1 MTELVDKIF
10 MKEIKADSPGAAVA
24 IVKDH
29 SIIYKNGYGLACMDY
44 DIPITP
50 STIFHVASV
59 SKQFT
64 AFSVAMI
71 ADQGEI
77 SLNDDIRKYLH
88 EVPDFGKTITIRHLI
103 HHTSGLRDQWEL
115 LMLAGWLIDDVI
127 TQEHI
132 LKLVSNQRELN
143 FTPGDK
149 YLYCNTGYTLLA
161 EIVSRVSGKSFVDYT
176 SENIFK
182 PLCMNNTH
190 FHDDYEMIVKNMAYS
205 YYYDNNGILKKS
217 ILTFANVGA
226 TSLFTTVEDLA
237 KWMDNYDKKSV
248 GGESVINQMM
258 QKGKLNNGEEINYA
272 FALKIA
278 EYRGLKTFGHDGM
291 DAGYRTCFV
300 CFPEQKFGIIILCN
314 LGSLSPYNLAMQ
326 IADIYLADQLTPIE
340 IKNNIEAQK
349 TEEVKSDEPII
360 DFNEYLGDYY
370 SDELG
375 TVYTMIFKDNHL
387 TIRHRRLSDKK
398 LDYVEKD
405 VFKGN
410 SITKLAFT
418 RDDKQKIN
426 GFKLNGSGRVFG
438 LQFQKI
444 GNV

>member
-1 MTELVDKIF
+1 
-10 MKEIKADSPGAAVA
+10 
-24 IVKDH
+24 
-29 SIIYKNGYGLACMDY
+29 
-44 DIPITP
+44 
-50 STIFHVASV
+50 
-59 SKQFT
+59 
-64 AFSVAMI
+64 MI
-71 ADQGEI
+71 ADQGKI
-77 SLNDDIRKYLH
+77 SLDDDIRKYLH

-340 IKNNIEAQK
+340 IKNNIESQK

-405 VFKGN
+405 IFKGN

>member
-1 MTELVDKIF
+1 
-10 MKEIKADSPGAAVA
+10 
-24 IVKDH
+24 
-29 SIIYKNGYGLACMDY
+29 
-44 DIPITP
+44 
-50 STIFHVASV
+50 
-59 SKQFT
+59 
-64 AFSVAMI
+64 
-71 ADQGEI
+71 
-77 SLNDDIRKYLH
+77 
-88 EVPDFGKTITIRHLI
+88 
-103 HHTSGLRDQWEL
+103 
-115 LMLAGWLIDDVI
+115 
-127 TQEHI
+127 
-132 LKLVSNQRELN
+132 
-143 FTPGDK
+143 
-149 YLYCNTGYTLLA
+149 
-161 EIVSRVSGKSFVDYT
+161 
-176 SENIFK
+176 
-182 PLCMNNTH
+182 
-190 FHDDYEMIVKNMAYS
+190 
-205 YYYDNNGILKKS
+205 
-217 ILTFANVGA
+217 
-226 TSLFTTVEDLA
+226 
-237 KWMDNYDKKSV
+237 
-248 GGESVINQMM
+248 
-258 QKGKLNNGEEINYA
+258 
-272 FALKIA
+272 
-278 EYRGLKTFGHDGM
+278 
-291 DAGYRTCFV
+291 
-300 CFPEQKFGIIILCN
+300 
-314 LGSLSPYNLAMQ
+314 MQ